1 MGKNVWVIHKI
12 VSSPKSL
19 QHNTVDQR
27 FFLHPKKCWCCK
39 VTVVAA
45 RVVTDRTVADGRV
58 VTIRAVA
65 ARVENTRAVAAARA
79 VAARFVAA
87 RVVSAKVVV
96 ARVEITRVIT
106 TARVVSAKVV
116 PARVGTARAVE
127 DARVVSAKVVPARAV
142 GAAPAETSFITS
154 RNSEQPEGLQIL
166 KRNTAAQDYT
176 NPATNIIKL
185 FCHSTYED
193 LLFLCMVVVSS

>member
-45 RVVTDRTVADGRV
+45 RVVTDRTDAAARV
-58 VTIRAVA
+58 VTTRAVA

-87 RVVSAKVVV
+87 RVVSAKVV
-96 ARVEITRVIT
+96 
-106 TARVVSAKVV
+106 
-116 PARVGTARAVE
+116 
-127 DARVVSAKVVPARAV
+127 PARAV
-142 GAAPAETSFITS
+142 GAATAETSFITS